1 MKRRNQTG
9 AGEPALSLSFVD
21 VLSCGFGAMIF
32 VFLVFSM
39 LPHMTSGSAVSA
51 ARVDRKADGER
62 SNRAGAAGNGL
73 TAEGSVTPTF
83 PPLLV
88 QLELPVS
95 ASNAADTGTCDE
107 RRITVNVSKLEW
119 SGPVRRTVQTI
130 VDCEQGAA
138 RVQVLWESYPAS
150 TVRVTV
156 PNDAL
161 RASSASIRLLTFSE
175 AGSSAGVYELASDRP
190 SDQQAI
196 EVPLRSDGNG
206 LTGGQR

>member
-1 MKRRNQTG
+1 MRRRDQPG
-9 AGEPALSLSFVD
+9 PGEPAVSLSFVD

-39 LPHMTSGSAVSA
+39 LPHMTSGSAVPA
-51 ARVDRKADGER
+51 ARMDRKADGER
-62 SNRAGAAGNGL
+62 SNQAGAAGKGL
-73 TAEGSVTPTF
+73 TDEGSAAPTF

-95 ASNAADTGTCDE
+95 ALDAAGTGTCDE

-130 VDCEQGAA
+130 VDCEQRAA

-150 TVRVTV
+150 TVRVTI

-161 RASSASIRLLTFSE
+161 GASSASIRLSTFSA
-175 AGSSAGVYELASDRP
+175 AGSSTAVYELASDRP
-190 SDQQAI
+190 SDQQTI
-196 EVPLRSDGNG
+196 ETPLRSDGSG
-206 LTGGQR
+206 LPGGQR